1 VVVLPSEDG
10 LRKAGLLLILAAI
23 VVVWIRT
30 SMAGRKGY
38 VVAYCAQDQV
48 YAEPAFREFERQGGL
63 KVRAVY
69 DSEAVKTVGLANR
82 LLAER
87 SNPQCDVFW
96 GNEEMRARQLASR
109 GVFAGTNGL
118 AFFGARSRRFVC
130 NTNLLPA
137 DSAPRSLLEL
147 TNEFWHGKIALA
159 FPQFGTTATHFHALR
174 QLWGEAAWDQWCRG
188 LAATKPVIV
197 DGNSVVV
204 STVGRGDAWIGLT
217 DSDDIAA
224 GQREGLPIVAL
235 PMSAETLLIPN
246 AVAIAA
252 AAPNPEGARKL
263 FEYLQTP
270 AVAQRLVEVKA
281 LETTNLASER
291 GLKVNWDLMLSN
303 LDSTTAKLNEIFLR

>member
-1 VVVLPSEDG
+1 
-10 LRKAGLLLILAAI
+10 LRKAGILLILAAI
-23 VVVWIRT
+23 VVVRLRST
-30 SMAGRKGY
+30 MAGRKDY
-38 VVAYCAQDQV
+38 IVAYCAQDQV
-48 YAEPAFREFERQGGL
+48 YAEPIFREFEHQSGS

-82 LLAER
+82 LLVER

-109 GVFAGTNGL
+109 GAFAGPGGI
-118 AFFGARSRRFVC
+118 AFFGARSRRLVC

-137 DSAPRSLLEL
+137 DSVPHSLLEL
-147 TNEFWHGKIALA
+147 TNKFWHGKIALA
-159 FPQFGTTATHFHALR
+159 FPQFGTTASHFHALR
-174 QLWGEAAWDQWCRG
+174 QLWGDTAWEQWCRG
-188 LAATKPVIV
+188 LAATKPAIV

-235 PMSAETLLIPN
+235 PMNPETLLIPN
-246 AVAIAA
+246 AVAITA

-270 AVAQRLVEVKA
+270 AVAQRLVDAKA

-291 GLKVNWDLMLSN
+291 GLKVNWDLTLSN
-303 LDSTTAKLNEIFLR
+303 LDSTTARLNEIFLR